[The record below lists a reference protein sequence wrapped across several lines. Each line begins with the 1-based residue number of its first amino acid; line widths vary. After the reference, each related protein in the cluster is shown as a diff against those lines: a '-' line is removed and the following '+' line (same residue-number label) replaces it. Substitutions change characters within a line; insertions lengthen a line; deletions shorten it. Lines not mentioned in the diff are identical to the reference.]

1 MNANTYEQSKESL
14 LDASNKI
21 ESRKFRNELKK
32 LADAID
38 KNRQNNTSIDDYDR
52 LFNAF
57 EEKIV
62 HEYTDAVT
70 SAFNNIYNH
79 YKSTVILD
87 YKASLESH
95 KADIQQSQENS
106 WWFFSKVWEN
116 TKKFFWF
123 FSLSGLALWVSWS
136 VLGHFWYKKY
146 EKAIKEFSYSIKS
159 KFYDAY
165 VSVAD
170 FFWFEVLDKDELI
183 EEIDDTNDFLLDD
196 EDIWLRVGETLD
208 YIEAKNRLREYYLI
222 SSRAKWYNEDWSSKQ
237 KDRTCLEWLQA
248 STIIWARELARL
260 INNKYKIQKAP
271 TITWWT
277 EDWHAWWT
285 LSHANWYKLDIRST
299 DERWKQCITHF
310 WLKFGETKTITLN
323 GQKITLYYHWAHPH
337 LDITF
342 HPIRTVSALAA

>member
-106 WWFFSKVWEN
+106 
-116 TKKFFWF
+116 
-123 FSLSGLALWVSWS
+123 
-136 VLGHFWYKKY
+136 
-146 EKAIKEFSYSIKS
+146 
-159 KFYDAY
+159 
-165 VSVAD
+165 
-170 FFWFEVLDKDELI
+170 
-183 EEIDDTNDFLLDD
+183 
-196 EDIWLRVGETLD
+196 
-208 YIEAKNRLREYYLI
+208 
-222 SSRAKWYNEDWSSKQ
+222 
-237 KDRTCLEWLQA
+237 
-248 STIIWARELARL
+248 
-260 INNKYKIQKAP
+260 
-271 TITWWT
+271 
-277 EDWHAWWT
+277 
-285 LSHANWYKLDIRST
+285 
-299 DERWKQCITHF
+299 
-310 WLKFGETKTITLN
+310 
-323 GQKITLYYHWAHPH
+323 
-337 LDITF
+337 
-342 HPIRTVSALAA
+342 